1 MELPSRYHPPCK
13 IGVKIG
19 VRGGIGRLHEAPPE
33 ELDTI
38 DGYGYSRPN
47 LQAVRQRRLTAV
59 DPFNEK
65 PRKRSHTVMMK
76 RMTGAAML
84 AVMALAVYIALV
96 AGAPSALAADAFK
109 MGVIDPQEVLEK
121 SKAGKRSLDALKEYA
136 RTRQKVLSTD
146 EEELK
151 GLEAKLKE
159 QAPKASDQEKRAME
173 EQFRAKIQ
181 HYQKQAQEFNQDL
194 QGKQKE
200 MVDDYM
206 KRIAVATKAVAER
219 NGYSLVVDKGSEQTL
234 RIVIYNKDTIDVTD
248 QVIKE
253 FDKLNPVK

>member
-1 MELPSRYHPPCK
+1 
-13 IGVKIG
+13 
-19 VRGGIGRLHEAPPE
+19 
-33 ELDTI
+33 
-38 DGYGYSRPN
+38 
-47 LQAVRQRRLTAV
+47 
-59 DPFNEK
+59 
-65 PRKRSHTVMMK
+65 MMK
-76 RMTGAAML
+76 RMTGAVML
-84 AVMALAVYIALV
+84 AVVALAVCITLV
-96 AGAPSALAADAFK
+96 AGTPPALAADAFK

-159 QAPKASDQEKRAME
+159 QAPKASDQDKRAME

-194 QGKQKE
+194 QSKQKE
-200 MVDDYM
+200 IVDDYM

-234 RIVIYNKDTIDVTD
+234 RIVIYSKDAIDVTE

>member
-1 MELPSRYHPPCK
+1 M
-13 IGVKIG
+13 VK
-19 VRGGIGRLHEAPPE
+19 R
-33 ELDTI
+33 
-38 DGYGYSRPN
+38 
-47 LQAVRQRRLTAV
+47 TA
-59 DPFNEK
+59 
-65 PRKRSHTVMMK
+65 
-76 RMTGAAML
+76 GLAML
-84 AVMALAVYIALV
+84 ALAAVFVLMVM
-96 AGAPSALAADAFK
+96 GASSALATDAFK

-151 GLEAKLKE
+151 AFENKMKE
-159 QAPKASDQEKRAME
+159 QAPKLSDQEKQAME
-173 EQFRAKIQ
+173 GQFRAKIQ

-194 QGKQKE
+194 SGKQKE

-206 KRIAVATKAVAER
+206 KRIAVATRAVAER
-219 NGYSLVVDKGSEQTL
+219 GGFSVIVDKGSEQTL

-248 QVIKE
+248 QVTKE

>member
-1 MELPSRYHPPCK
+1 
-13 IGVKIG
+13 
-19 VRGGIGRLHEAPPE
+19 
-33 ELDTI
+33 
-38 DGYGYSRPN
+38 
-47 LQAVRQRRLTAV
+47 
-59 DPFNEK
+59 
-65 PRKRSHTVMMK
+65 
-76 RMTGAAML
+76 
-84 AVMALAVYIALV
+84 
-96 AGAPSALAADAFK
+96 
-109 MGVIDPQEVLEK
+109 VIDPQEVLEK

-151 GLEAKLKE
+151 SLEAKLKE
-159 QAPKASDQEKRAME
+159 QAPKASDQDKRAME

-181 HYQKQAQEFNQDL
+181 HYQKQAQEFDQDL
-194 QGKQKE
+194 QSKQKE
-200 MVDDYM
+200 IVDDYM

-234 RIVIYNKDTIDVTD
+234 RIVIYNKETIDVTD

>member
-1 MELPSRYHPPCK
+1 MMKRTAGMAML
-13 IGVKIG
+13 
-19 VRGGIGRLHEAPPE
+19 A
-33 ELDTI
+33 
-38 DGYGYSRPN
+38 
-47 LQAVRQRRLTAV
+47 LTAV
-59 DPFNEK
+59 FVCVLM
-65 PRKRSHTVMMK
+65 VMG
-76 RMTGAAML
+76 TS
-84 AVMALAVYIALV
+84 
-96 AGAPSALAADAFK
+96 SALAADAFK

-151 GLEAKLKE
+151 AFENKMKE
-159 QAPKASDQEKRAME
+159 QASKASDQEKQAME
-173 EQFRAKIQ
+173 GQFRAKIQ

-194 QGKQKE
+194 SGKQKE

-219 NGYSLVVDKGSEQTL
+219 GGFSVIVDKGSEQTL